1 MKKADKGVS
10 SAIATVLM
18 VAIVVVLSATVSV
31 SFFDVAEDVNEP
43 APNVADTTGE
53 FVPGSGGDEQVVRI
67 THIAG
72 DSIDIENIEIIVRAS
87 GPGDDLP
94 TEARLVNLPGDNGKF
109 YPALPNENIEGNDDL
124 ITQNS
129 GLFGRPPD
137 KIIIKEDSNVWSA
150 GNTIQFAI
158 NSGGADFR
166 DSAQGDPNEADELE
180 VIIVHTP
187 SNSILAEHTFTPQR
201 S

>member
-18 VAIVVVLSATVSV
+18 VAIVVVLAATVSV

-53 FVPGSGGDEQVVRI
+53 FRVTPPDETAGDNQIVQI
-67 THIAG
+67 THVAG
-72 DSIDIENIEIIVRAS
+72 DNVPVAEIEIIVRAF
-87 GPGDDLP
+87 GPELNA
-94 TEARLVNLPGDNGKF
+94 ELRLVNLPSEGDSLNDATNFRGDDIVDEGSSPQPKVVVEDT
-109 YPALPNENIEGNDDL
+109 PADNNQWEAGETVQFR
-124 ITQNS
+124 IT
-129 GLFGRPPD
+129 
-137 KIIIKEDSNVWSA
+137 
-150 GNTIQFAI
+150 T
-158 NSGGADFR
+158 GGADFR